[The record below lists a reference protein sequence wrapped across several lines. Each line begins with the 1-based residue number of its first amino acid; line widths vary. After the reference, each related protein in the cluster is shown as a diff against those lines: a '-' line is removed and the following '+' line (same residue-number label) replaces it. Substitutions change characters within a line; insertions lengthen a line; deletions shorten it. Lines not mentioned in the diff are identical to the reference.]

1 MATSYVTIGCPT
13 TGGGKVLTG
22 NSLFQIE
29 GVPIACTGDQATCP
43 KHKVLATIITGDP
56 HMNIFGKLAA
66 RVGDSLSC
74 GCKLLP
80 KQNLVVQDNGASVR
94 SITSKNTRSLITES
108 QTNNFYEDK
117 GKYENYYIERQK
129 TEYIKFK
136 TFVTPYDEDRKSA
149 KGVMSQVLSGT
160 ADFVLDYDLTGKKL
174 FISVSMIPPR
184 LKNDATIF
192 PFGTINLYHEGQK
205 INQSTLKVGGGFWD
219 TSRDKQPVGSC
230 TIELPEPNLQT
241 ITVELTAGYRAK
253 FDVGLIIP
261 MPPTTTFKFDLNS
274 ATRLVK

>member
-1 MATSYVTIGCPT
+1 MATSYITIGCPT

-230 TIELPEPNLQT
+230 TIELPEPNLQPV
-241 ITVELTAGYRAK
+241 TVELTAGYRAK

-274 ATRLVK
+274 ATRRVK

>member
-1 MATSYVTIGCPT
+1 M
-13 TGGGKVLTG
+13 
-22 NSLFQIE
+22 
-29 GVPIACTGDQATCP
+29 
-43 KHKVLATIITGDP
+43 
-56 HMNIFGKLAA
+56 
-66 RVGDSLSC
+66 GDSLSC

-80 KQNLVVQDNGASVR
+80 KQNLVVQDNGASAR

-184 LKNDATIF
+184 
-192 PFGTINLYHEGQK
+192 
-205 INQSTLKVGGGFWD
+205 
-219 TSRDKQPVGSC
+219 
-230 TIELPEPNLQT
+230 
-241 ITVELTAGYRAK
+241 
-253 FDVGLIIP
+253 
-261 MPPTTTFKFDLNS
+261 
-274 ATRLVK
+274 